1 MGQYH
6 SVINL
11 DKRAGYSP
19 RSLGSFI
26 KLMEQ
31 CHTPTATSALLL
43 LLSDPLGWGGER
55 IAVVGD
61 YAEDRDLPTTDPH
74 PASELW
80 ERVAESRG
88 MKNVG
93 WLARKVVE
101 DAGIATFKRE
111 TWKLRDGSN
120 GTITDIRHYE
130 SVLLGPTDSASAP
143 RVVVVNHD
151 RAQTITP
158 TLLGDPGTLLETA
171 FGGVAGGTGTAL
183 YVLLA
188 ASNKD
193 GARGGGDIHSD
204 SPLVGSWAGDRISVL
219 PESEV
224 PIVTRDITPA
234 VREVLADAREGG
246 YRVDEDGSV
255 KRLDWGELF
264 TDA

>member
-11 DKRAGYSP
+11 DKRAGYCP

-31 CHTPTATSALLL
+31 AHTPIATSALLL
-43 LLSDPLGWGGER
+43 LLSDPAGWGGER

-61 YAEDRDLPTTDPH
+61 YAEDSDLPGSAPY

-80 ERVAESRG
+80 DRVEESRG

-111 TWKLRDGSN
+111 TWTLRSSSGDEKFHN
-120 GTITDIRHYE
+120 YVPT
-130 SVLLGPTDSASAP
+130 LLDPADSESAP
-143 RVVVVNHD
+143 HVIVVNHD
-151 RAQTITP
+151 KAQTITP

-171 FGGVAGGTGTAL
+171 WGGVMGGTGTAL

-188 ASNKD
+188 AANKG
-193 GARGGGDIHSD
+193 GARGGGDIYSESH
-204 SPLVGSWAGDRISVL
+204 LVGWWAGDCISVL

-224 PIVTRDITPA
+224 PADALDITA
-234 VREVLADAREGG
+234 DMREVLAKTREAE
-246 YRVDEDGSV
+246 YRVGDDGSV
-255 KRLDWGELF
+255 RRLTWEEM
-264 TDA
+264 AANA